1 MRFSWVFI
9 PATLLIVLVVSLSA
23 VSQLPLAANLQ
34 ATGNFAQGGLS
45 WESPA
50 RLRQVL
56 RAKPGT
62 LIFREDGLTFREEKG
77 PNLHW
82 PFWQIKT
89 FDLLNPR
96 SLVITDYENRSW
108 HRHGDRKFHFDLA
121 APMPPTVAAAFA
133 SRVGKPA
140 RNGDPNPSAPAF
152 ATLPVRHPTFWGGT
166 NGTLRFG
173 ENGIEYLTTT
183 GKGGRSWRWA
193 DIETLTLPDPYHL
206 NIVGYRE
213 SFAFELKRPMSGET
227 FDRLWQLAY
236 ARNLTG
242 LNLDEGA
249 RP

>member
-1 MRFSWVFI
+1 MRFSLVLI
-9 PATLLIVLVVSLSA
+9 PATLLTLLVVSLSA
-23 VSQLPLAANLQ
+23 VCQSPQAANLQ
-34 ATGNFAQGGLS
+34 ATGNSVQGGLN
-45 WESPA
+45 WESSA

-56 RAKPGT
+56 RAKPGR
-62 LIFREDGLTFREEKG
+62 LIFRDDGLTFLVDNG

-96 SLVITDYENRSW
+96 SLAITDYENRSW
-108 HRHGDRKFHFDLA
+108 HRHGDRKFHCDLA
-121 APMPPTVAAAFA
+121 MPMPPTVAAEFA
-133 SRVGKPA
+133 SRVGKPV
-140 RNGDPNPSAPAF
+140 RNGDPNLSASSFAILPA
-152 ATLPVRHPTFWGGT
+152 RHPTFWGGT

-173 ENGIEYLTTT
+173 ENGIEYVTTS

-206 NIVGYRE
+206 SIVGYRE

-227 FDRLWQLAY
+227 FDHLWRLIY
-236 ARNLTG
+236 ARDLTG